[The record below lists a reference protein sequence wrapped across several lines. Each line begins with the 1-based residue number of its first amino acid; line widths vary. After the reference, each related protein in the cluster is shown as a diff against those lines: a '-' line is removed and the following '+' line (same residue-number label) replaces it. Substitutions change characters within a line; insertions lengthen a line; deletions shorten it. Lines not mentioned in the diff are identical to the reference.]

1 MRRNKFKSIREAR
14 SKKIMYRDVDEITKN
29 WTASH
34 DGAMVILHMDLKEI
48 IIK

>member
-1 MRRNKFKSIREAR
+1 
-14 SKKIMYRDVDEITKN
+14 MYRDVDEITKN